1 MREATKVKECV
12 PFLFFSIVLWLLQWI
27 LANSVSQP
35 RRGLVENRIYQVE
48 SDAFFWLRQCS
59 ARVSFRNQNDS
70 VTTIMCT
77 KIIGVEYGG
86 DVDSY

>member
-59 ARVSFRNQNDS
+59 ARVSFRYC
-70 VTTIMCT
+70 V
-77 KIIGVEYGG
+77 
-86 DVDSY
+86 